1 SAQIREILISE
12 SAWEEMTCLFAP
24 SLEGSTPEFDTA
36 IAAACSAHKYL
47 RKHLPAGV
55 NYTGPTD
62 LKVYGQ
68 DVGRAVL
75 NKIIL

>member
-1 SAQIREILISE
+1 
-12 SAWEEMTCLFAP
+12 M
-24 SLEGSTPEFDTA
+24 
-36 IAAACSAHKYL
+36 ACSAHKYL
-47 RKHLPAGV
+47 REHLPAGV